1 MSPPVAVALEPV
13 VADVSVADDEEFSP
27 LEWYE
32 NMIETIEDEW
42 REHMILHF
50 RSLHYTDDT
59 KEFRKKMEDIWS
71 DYMDEHTRSCPC
83 GVTRMINDSA
93 TILNW
98 MYRDIGNL
106 DELTIANIV
115 DVFNCWLMTTIHV
128 ISYDEY
134 QNYRQQDETRYNTI
148 TEETEETKNEL

>member
-1 MSPPVAVALEPV
+1 MSPPVAVALEPI
-13 VADVSVADDEEFSP
+13 VADVSVADEEEVNP
-27 LEWYE
+27 REWYE
-32 NMIETIEDEW
+32 NMIEMMEDDW
-42 REHMILHF
+42 REHMIYHF

-59 KEFRKKMEDIWS
+59 KEFRDKMEDIWS
-71 DYMDEHTRSCPC
+71 KYIDEHSRTCPC

-115 DVFNCWLMTTIHV
+115 DVFNCWLMSTIHV

-134 QNYRQQDETRYNTI
+134 ENYRQHDETRYNTI
-148 TEETEETKNEL
+148 TEETEEETKN

>member
-1 MSPPVAVALEPV
+1 MSPPVAVAIEPI
-13 VADVSVADDEEFSP
+13 VADVSVADDEEFNPSD
-27 LEWYE
+27 WYE
-32 NMIETIEDEW
+32 TFIEAIEDDW
-42 REHMILHF
+42 REHMIYHF

-71 DYMDEHTRSCPC
+71 EYIDDHTLKCPC
-83 GVTRMINDSA
+83 SVINMIKDSA

-115 DVFNCWLMTTIHV
+115 DVYNCWLMSTIHV
-128 ISYDEY
+128 ISYAEY
-134 QNYRQQDETRYNTI
+134 ENYRRHDETRYNTI
-148 TEETEETKNEL
+148 TEETEEETKN

>member
-13 VADVSVADDEEFSP
+13 VADVSVVDDEEFHP
-27 LEWYE
+27 REWYE
-32 NMIETIEDEW
+32 RMIEAVEDEW
-42 REHMILHF
+42 REHMIYHF

-59 KEFRKKMEDIWS
+59 KEFRQKMADIWS
-71 DYMDEHTRSCPC
+71 EYIDEHTLKCPC
-83 GVTRMINDSA
+83 GVTQRINDSA

-106 DELTIANIV
+106 DELHIANIV
-115 DVFNCWLMTTIHV
+115 DVYNCWLMVIIQV

-134 QNYRQQDETRYNTI
+134 ENYRQHDETRYN
-148 TEETEETKNEL
+148 TEETEETKN